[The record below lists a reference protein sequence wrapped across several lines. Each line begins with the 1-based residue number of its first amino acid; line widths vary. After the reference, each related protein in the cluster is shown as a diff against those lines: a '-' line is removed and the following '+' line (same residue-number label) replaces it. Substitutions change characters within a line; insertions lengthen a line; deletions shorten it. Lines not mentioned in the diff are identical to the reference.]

1 VWYFRILQ
9 SGIRE
14 LAIQRS
20 RIFLKALLSGFS
32 SADSPQ
38 RLGLTGFFW
47 FSFVKIVQ
55 KKDEPNLARGYIGK
69 KKKLASCFVLATST
83 DWVSKYGDF

>member
-1 VWYFRILQ
+1 VVWQVRSLQ
-9 SGIRE
+9 PGIKE

-20 RIFLKALLSGFS
+20 RIFLKELLSSYNLLSGFS

-38 RLGLTGFFW
+38 RLGLAGFSW
-47 FSFVKIVQ
+47 FSFVKTVQ

-69 KKKLASCFVLATST
+69 
-83 DWVSKYGDF
+83 

>member
-1 VWYFRILQ
+1 VVWYVRNLQ
-9 SGIRE
+9 PGIRD

-20 RIFLKALLSGFS
+20 RIFLKELLSFYNLLSGFS

-38 RLGLTGFFW
+38 RLGLAGFSW

-55 KKDEPNLARGYIGK
+55 KKDEPNLAR
-69 KKKLASCFVLATST
+69 V
-83 DWVSKYGDF
+83 